1 MTKALDPPYTHS
13 KAMER
18 GIGNTCGIAA
28 AAIEWSPD
36 QLPSAC
42 VWKLSLRCY
51 CFCVETY
58 VSFNIPSVGKT
69 YFLPL
74 ENIFP
79 PVSKESRR
87 FLNPLNLEKERERVC
102 ASSGPAL
109 QDPFSYPQHTAV
121 LAGRRGLTEA
131 FQSVENM
138 SDRSRREVLMQQGP
152 KERQR
157 RSWFVDS

>member
-1 MTKALDPPYTHS
+1 ML
-13 KAMER
+13 
-18 GIGNTCGIAA
+18 
-28 AAIEWSPD
+28 
-36 QLPSAC
+36 
-42 VWKLSLRCY
+42 KLTL
-51 CFCVETY
+51 
-58 VSFNIPSVGKT
+58 G
-69 YFLPL
+69 

>member
-1 MTKALDPPYTHS
+1 ML
-13 KAMER
+13 
-18 GIGNTCGIAA
+18 
-28 AAIEWSPD
+28 
-36 QLPSAC
+36 
-42 VWKLSLRCY
+42 KLTL
-51 CFCVETY
+51 
-58 VSFNIPSVGKT
+58 G
-69 YFLPL
+69 

-152 KERQR
+152 KRNVKDVPGSWTLRIFLSENRTCHLKECR
-157 RSWFVDS
+157 R